1 MTEAILERKKGQ
13 LGLPKGDFGMAEET
27 RVLKEQEEGVPGFI
41 RLIAT
46 GENLSL
52 QL

>member
-27 RVLKEQEEGVPGFI
+27 RVLKEQEEGVLIGFLVI
-41 RLIAT
+41 QPET
-46 GENLSL
+46 PH
-52 QL
+52 

>member
-27 RVLKEQEEGVPGFI
+27 RVLKEQEKGFQD
-41 RLIAT
+41 
-46 GENLSL
+46 LSESLL
-52 QL
+52 QVKISPYS